1 MENRVLT
8 EHFLLIKTR
17 SLLVAA
23 MFFATGCS
31 INKELNIPV
40 TKGIPANAILV
51 SDQLY
56 MVPMSEDVS
65 DCTLYRAFSPTG
77 SVVAAMFYKT
87 ADGKFVSDK
96 RKSECQ

>member
-1 MENRVLT
+1 MENRVLI
-8 EHFLLIKTR
+8 EYFLLIKPQ

-23 MFFATGCS
+23 MFLAIGCS
-31 INKELNIPV
+31 TNKELNTPV

-56 MVPMSEDVS
+56 MVPMSKDES
-65 DCTLYRAFSPTG
+65 ACTLYRAFSPNS
-77 SVVAAMFYKT
+77 SVLAAMFYKT
-87 ADGKFVSDK
+87 GDGKFVSDK